1 MGKMELEMKKARF
14 PAASRY
20 VTYRA
25 GPPEE
30 GLRHLDYTAV
40 LQIFVKEMGP
50 YGNEIPE
57 NIKVTVEWDESAEG
71 ATD

>member
-1 MGKMELEMKKARF
+1 MGKMEVEMKKARF

-20 VTYRA
+20 VTYKA
-25 GPPEE
+25 EPPED

-40 LQIFVKEMGP
+40 LQIFVNEMEP
-50 YGNEIPE
+50 HGNEIPK

>member
-1 MGKMELEMKKARF
+1 MGKMEIEMKKARF
-14 PAASRY
+14 HAASRY

-40 LQIFVKEMGP
+40 LQIFVKEMEP
-50 YGNEIPE
+50 YGSEIPE
-57 NIKVTVEWDESAEG
+57 NIKVTVEWDEAAERV
-71 ATD
+71 TD

>member
-40 LQIFVKEMGP
+40 LQIFVKEMWP

>member
-1 MGKMELEMKKARF
+1 MGKMEIEMKKARF

-40 LQIFVKEMGP
+40 LQIFVKEMEP
-50 YGNEIPE
+50 YGSEIPE
-57 NIKVTVEWDESAEG
+57 NIKVTVEWDEAAEG
-71 ATD
+71 VTE